1 MLFYFEISNLN
12 MLCCLYCW
20 LMKFLGVL
28 DYLCFRYP
36 RVWIWCWIITQTDFR
51 VGFRFRF
58 GLWIMGLVPWHYILS
73 EFNPLPSSNSH
84 DMTHNK
90 FLLFIFHIFFFR
102 FASCFFSGWPVERRD
117 VTAVWTVKK
126 AGRHQMANVPNT
138 QKGTTK
144 LSTPTISGLIK
155 FN

>member
-20 LMKFLGVL
+20 LMKFFGVL

-36 RVWIWCWIITQTDFR
+36 RVWIWSWIITQTDFR

-58 GLWIMGLVPWHYILS
+58 GLWIVGLVPWHYILS

-102 FASCFFSGWPVERRD
+102 FASCFSHSMSVLDHAWPADQLKGVMSLQCGRWRKQD
-117 VTAVWTVKK
+117 ATKWLTYPTPKK
-126 AGRHQMANVPNT
+126 VLLN
-138 QKGTTK
+138 
-144 LSTPTISGLIK
+144 
-155 FN
+155 

>member
-36 RVWIWCWIITQTDFR
+36 RVWIWSWIITQTDFR

-58 GLWIMGLVPWHYILS
+58 GLWIVGLVPWHYILS

-90 FLLFIFHIFFFR
+90 FLLFIFHIFFSVLLHVFLIPWVSLTMPDR
-102 FASCFFSGWPVERRD
+102 LTSW
-117 VTAVWTVKK
+117 K
-126 AGRHQMANVPNT
+126 AWCHCSVDGEESRTPPNGKRT
-138 QKGTTK
+138 QHPKRYY
-144 LSTPTISGLIK
+144 
-155 FN
+155 